1 MITTAQ
7 YAIDGT
13 AVKIVPKSEVP
24 KIVAVHAI
32 TNGNLFING
41 ANTLTSTTGFL
52 VDKQAGIFNV
62 EIGAE
67 DELWGI
73 TDSGTHTF
81 SVFIRYL

>member
-1 MITTAQ
+1 MIATAQ
-7 YAIDGT
+7 YTIDGT
-13 AVKIVPKSEVP
+13 AVKIVAKSEVP
-24 KIVAVHAI
+24 KIVAVHAV

-41 ANTLTSTTGFL
+41 ANTVTSSTGFL